1 VLILGKNRFYISR
14 HPSEQAVEK
23 GMATSKRTLKGAATS
38 DKINGLRFGSRR
50 L

>member
-1 VLILGKNRFYISR
+1 LDENKEAFNSA
-14 HPSEQAVEK
+14 EQQAVGK
-23 GMATSKRTLKGAATS
+23 SMTTSKRTLKGAATS